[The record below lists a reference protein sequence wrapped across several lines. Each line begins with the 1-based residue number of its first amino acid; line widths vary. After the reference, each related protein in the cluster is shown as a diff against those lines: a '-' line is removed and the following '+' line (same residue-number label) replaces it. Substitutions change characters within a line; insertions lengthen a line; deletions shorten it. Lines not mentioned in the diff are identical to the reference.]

1 MKKNLSKMMSMEFD
15 YIIVGAG
22 SAGCLLANRLSSDP
36 ENRVLLIEAGRKD
49 NNLWLHV
56 PVGYF
61 KTMNNPKFDWMYQ
74 LEKDKGLNNRRIDWP
89 RGKVLGGSSALNGL
103 LYIRGDKH
111 DYDNWEKLGNKG
123 WSYKEVL
130 PLFKKFECQE
140 NGEDQY
146 HGVDGELKVSNLRL
160 RRKIADLFIKASEE
174 IGIPF
179 NADCNGEKQEGVG
192 YFQQTTHKGFR
203 RSSYRSFLNRKV
215 RARKNLTIMTSTQ
228 ISKVIFDGSKA
239 IGVECIQNKRK
250 ASLTI
255 HAKKEIILSAGAISS
270 PQILQL
276 SGIGDKDLLN
286 KFGIKTI
293 HHNPAVGKNLQDHLQ
308 IRLVYKT
315 NTRTLN
321 DELNTWWKKALI
333 GVQYILFR
341 TGPLTLSASQV
352 FAFTNTALDGSRPNI
367 QFHMQPLS
375 ADKPGDGVHPFSA
388 FTMSVCNLRPESR
401 GEVSIN
407 SSNPE
412 DLPTIIPNYL
422 STESD
427 RKVAIESIKVARK
440 IAQANSIK
448 EHILDEFVPG
458 NSLSS
463 DDELLEVARN
473 HSQSIYHPVGTCKM
487 GHDKESVVDDQLRV
501 HGIKNLRVV
510 DASIMP
516 ELVSGNTNAPTMMI
530 AEKAAEMI
538 LNNSHTSLTK

>member
-1 MKKNLSKMMSMEFD
+1 MRSMEFD

-255 HAKKEIILSAGAISS
+255 HAKKEVILSAGAISS

-286 KFGIKTI
+286 KLGIKTI

-352 FAFTNTALDGSRPNI
+352 YAFTNTALDGSRPNI

-458 NSLSS
+458 NSFSS

>member
-1 MKKNLSKMMSMEFD
+1 
-15 YIIVGAG
+15 
-22 SAGCLLANRLSSDP
+22 
-36 ENRVLLIEAGRKD
+36 
-49 NNLWLHV
+49 
-56 PVGYF
+56 
-61 KTMNNPKFDWMYQ
+61 
-74 LEKDKGLNNRRIDWP
+74 
-89 RGKVLGGSSALNGL
+89 
-103 LYIRGDKH
+103 
-111 DYDNWEKLGNKG
+111 
-123 WSYKEVL
+123 
-130 PLFKKFECQE
+130 
-140 NGEDQY
+140 
-146 HGVDGELKVSNLRL
+146 
-160 RRKIADLFIKASEE
+160 
-174 IGIPF
+174 
-179 NADCNGEKQEGVG
+179 
-192 YFQQTTHKGFR
+192 
-203 RSSYRSFLNRKV
+203 
-215 RARKNLTIMTSTQ
+215 MTSTQ

-255 HAKKEIILSAGAISS
+255 HAKKEVILSAGAISS

-286 KFGIKTI
+286 KLGIKTI

-458 NSLSS
+458 NSFSS

>member
-1 MKKNLSKMMSMEFD
+1 MMPKEYD

-36 ENRVLLIEAGRKD
+36 ANKVLLIEAGRRD

-61 KTMNNPKFDWMYQ
+61 KTMNNPKFDWMYK

-103 LYIRGDKH
+103 LYIRGDRH

-160 RRKIADLFIKASEE
+160 RRQIADLFIEASEE

-179 NADCNGEKQEGVG
+179 NQDCNGEKQEGVG

-215 RARKNLTIMTSTQ
+215 RTRKNLTIMTDTQ
-228 ISKVIFDGSKA
+228 ISKVIFDGNKA
-239 IGVECIQNKRK
+239 IGVDCLQKSGKVN
-250 ASLTI
+250 LTI
-255 HAKKEIILSAGAISS
+255 HAIKEVILSAGAISS

-276 SGIGDKDLLN
+276 SGIGDESRLN
-286 KFGIKTI
+286 KLGIKTI

-333 GVQYILFR
+333 GMQYILFR

-352 FAFTNTALDGSRPNI
+352 FAFTNTSLDGSRPNI

-388 FTMSVCNLRPESR
+388 FTMSVCVLRPESR

-427 RKVAIESIKVARK
+427 REVAVESIKVARK

-448 EHILDEFVPG
+448 DHILDEFVPG
-458 NSLSS
+458 ASYSS
-463 DDELLEVARN
+463 DEELLEAARN

-501 HGIKNLRVV
+501 HGVKNLRVV

-538 LNNSHTSLTK
+538 LGNSHSGLTK

>member
-1 MKKNLSKMMSMEFD
+1 MMPKEYD

-36 ENRVLLIEAGRKD
+36 TNKVLLIEAGRRD

-61 KTMNNPKFDWMYQ
+61 KTMNNPKFDWMYK

-103 LYIRGDKH
+103 LYIRGDRH

-160 RRKIADLFIKASEE
+160 RRQIADLFIEASEE

-179 NADCNGEKQEGVG
+179 NQDCNGEKQEGVG

-215 RARKNLTIMTSTQ
+215 RTRKNLTIMTDTQ
-228 ISKVIFDGSKA
+228 ISKVIFDGNKA
-239 IGVECIQNKRK
+239 IGVDCLQKSGKVN
-250 ASLTI
+250 LTI
-255 HAKKEIILSAGAISS
+255 HAMKEVILSAGAISS

-276 SGIGDKDLLN
+276 SGIGDESRLN
-286 KFGIKTI
+286 KLGIKMI

-333 GVQYILFR
+333 GMQYILFR

-352 FAFTNTALDGSRPNI
+352 FAFTNTSLDGSRPNI

-388 FTMSVCNLRPESR
+388 FTMSVCVLRPESR

-427 RKVAIESIKVARK
+427 REVAVESIKVARK

-448 EHILDEFVPG
+448 DHILDEFVPG
-458 NSLSS
+458 ASYSS
-463 DDELLEVARN
+463 DEELLEAARN

-501 HGIKNLRVV
+501 HGVKNLRVV

-538 LNNSHTSLTK
+538 LGNSHSGLTK

>member
-1 MKKNLSKMMSMEFD
+1 MMPMEYD

-36 ENRVLLIEAGRKD
+36 ENKVLLIEAGRRD

-61 KTMNNPKFDWMYQ
+61 KTMNNPKFDWMYK

-103 LYIRGDKH
+103 LYIRGDRH

-160 RRKIADLFIKASEE
+160 RRKIADLFIEASEE

-179 NADCNGEKQEGVG
+179 NKDCNGEKQEGVG

-215 RARKNLTIMTSTQ
+215 RSRKNLTIMTSTQ
-228 ISKVIFDGSKA
+228 INKVIFDGTQA
-239 IGVECIQNKRK
+239 IGVNCSQKK
-250 ASLTI
+250 GKTSLTI
-255 HAKKEIILSAGAISS
+255 HAKKEVILSAGAISS

-276 SGIGDKDLLN
+276 SGIGDEDLLN
-286 KFGIKTI
+286 KLGIQTI

-333 GVQYILFR
+333 GMQYILFR

-427 RKVAIESIKVARK
+427 REVAVESIKVARK

-458 NSLSS
+458 ESFSS
-463 DDELLEVARN
+463 DEELLEAARN

-501 HGIKNLRVV
+501 HGVKNLRVV

-538 LNNSHTSLTK
+538 LGKIHSGLTK

>member
-1 MKKNLSKMMSMEFD
+1 MMPKEYD

-22 SAGCLLANRLSSDP
+22 SAGCLLANRLSLDP
-36 ENRVLLIEAGRKD
+36 TNRVLLIEAGRRD

-61 KTMNNPKFDWMYQ
+61 KTMNNPKFDWMYK

-160 RRKIADLFIKASEE
+160 RRKIADLFIEASEE

-179 NADCNGEKQEGVG
+179 NQDCNGEKQEGVG

-215 RARKNLTIMTSTQ
+215 RSRKNLTIMTSTQ
-228 ISKVIFDGSKA
+228 INKVIFDGTQA
-239 IGVECIQNKRK
+239 IGVNCSQKK
-250 ASLTI
+250 GKTSLTI
-255 HAKKEIILSAGAISS
+255 HAKKEVILSTGAISS

-276 SGIGDKDLLN
+276 SGIGDENLLN

-293 HHNPAVGKNLQDHLQ
+293 HHNPWVGKNLQDHLQ

-333 GVQYILFR
+333 GMQYILFR

-427 RKVAIESIKVARK
+427 REVAIESIKVARK

-458 NSLSS
+458 GSFSS
-463 DDELLEVARN
+463 DEELLEAARN

-487 GHDKESVVDDQLRV
+487 GHDKESVVDDQLKV
-501 HGIKNLRVV
+501 HGVKNLRVV

-538 LNNSHTSLTK
+538 LGKNHSGLTK

>member
-1 MKKNLSKMMSMEFD
+1 MMPKEYD

-36 ENRVLLIEAGRKD
+36 ENKVLLIEAGRRD

-61 KTMNNPKFDWMYQ
+61 KTMNNPKFDWMYK

-103 LYIRGDKH
+103 LYIRGDRH

-160 RRKIADLFIKASEE
+160 RRKIADLFIEASEE

-179 NADCNGEKQEGVG
+179 NQDCNGEKQEGVG

-215 RARKNLTIMTSTQ
+215 RSRKNLTIMTSTQ
-228 ISKVIFDGSKA
+228 INKVIFDGTQA
-239 IGVECIQNKRK
+239 IGVNCSQKK
-250 ASLTI
+250 GKTSLTI
-255 HAKKEIILSAGAISS
+255 HAKKEVILSTGAISS

-276 SGIGDKDLLN
+276 SGIGDENLLN

-293 HHNPAVGKNLQDHLQ
+293 HHNPWVGKNLQDHLQ

-333 GVQYILFR
+333 GMQYILFR

-427 RKVAIESIKVARK
+427 REVAIESIKVARK

-458 NSLSS
+458 GSFSS
-463 DDELLEVARN
+463 DEELLEAARN

-501 HGIKNLRVV
+501 HGVKNLRVV

-538 LNNSHTSLTK
+538 LGKIHSGLTK

>member
-1 MKKNLSKMMSMEFD
+1 MKKNLSKMRSMEFD

-103 LYIRGDKH
+103 LYIRGDKN

-239 IGVECIQNKRK
+239 IGVECIQDKRK

-255 HAKKEIILSAGAISS
+255 HAKKEVILSAGAISS

-286 KFGIKTI
+286 KLGIKTI

-308 IRLVYKT
+308 IRMVYKT

-321 DELNTWWKKALI
+321 DELNKWWKKALI

-448 EHILDEFVPG
+448 EYILDEFVPG
-458 NSLSS
+458 NSFSS

-538 LNNSHTSLTK
+538 LNNSRTSLTK